1 MLVIIRPIKQEVRG
15 HTQYFQ
21 KTFIWVYGTTTP
33 LNKQKIT
40 KKHGRMLLM
49 TVKLGAQ
56 AQIHWPQLDWNR
68 KNSSVM
74 RKT

>member
-1 MLVIIRPIKQEVRG
+1 MRYRTRG
-15 HTQYFQ
+15 ELTQYFQ
-21 KTFIWVYGTTTP
+21 NTFSCEYGTTTP

-40 KKHGRMLLM
+40 KKHGRMLLI

-56 AQIHWPQLDWNR
+56 AQIHWPQLDWNK
-68 KNSSVM
+68 KNNRVM